1 MLKALL
7 PENLGQLNNLNIGL
21 EHLFVA
27 VLSDFDCF

>member
-27 VLSDFDCF
+27 VFE